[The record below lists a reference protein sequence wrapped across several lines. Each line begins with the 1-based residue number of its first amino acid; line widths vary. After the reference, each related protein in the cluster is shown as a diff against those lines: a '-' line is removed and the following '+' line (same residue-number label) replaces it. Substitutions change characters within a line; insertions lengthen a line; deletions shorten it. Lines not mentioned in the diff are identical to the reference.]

1 MHDREILETFR
12 DLLKLFETFKS
23 QKLHEFDEILY
34 GKYELLHGKDE
45 ILQRKDE
52 VLWHL
57 RRIYFSLLLEE
68 SSFKRRI

>member
-34 GKYELLHGKDE
+34 GKYEQNKKKKE
-45 ILQRKDE
+45 IR
-52 VLWHL
+52 
-57 RRIYFSLLLEE
+57 
-68 SSFKRRI
+68 